1 MNDAWIEVDQGRQR
15 LDWAVCFGDLNEA
28 DYLTPAGREAG
39 SRAVDDLEAFFGA
52 DWLHRATNLDPS
64 VRPNLP
70 PFWPSLM
77 KAPAF
82 VAAIGLWAR
91 LQMLVV
97 DRVEGIGKLRRNL
110 RANPVRDEFR
120 HGIAQARLSVQAML
134 AGARVVIEPTK
145 PGGGPGDLLAVR
157 AGTEVFIEF
166 RGLNPDDALISYE
179 ARVHAAS
186 MYLRRLETRH
196 AVYWSGDLPEDP
208 TEEWRRRAED
218 AAAHAAEHQ
227 VPVELVTDR
236 ATLVVRPGTAP
247 VGNSLAG
254 PRFETDHGHR
264 LMSALTKKA
273 ISTTTAGAAWIWLE
287 DDRALWP
294 LADFV
299 RNPLPRKIDILT
311 EALAPLFQAYP
322 HVLGVVLTSHPMRL
336 DGPVEPATEER
347 RTGTGHRRTLPDG
360 LVRESLVVHRPLV
373 VPGQYALVRQLCA
386 DEPAWLDGALAR
398 LGIPGGLA
406 SLTTWAQPAAAN
418 DATPH
423 RSPAGLYLP
432 SVPRLN

>member
-1 MNDAWIEVDQGRQR
+1 MNDAWIEVDQGRRQ

-52 DWLHRATNLDPS
+52 DWLHRATNLDPAL
-64 VRPNLP
+64 RPNLP
-70 PFWPSLM
+70 PFWPSLL

-91 LQMLVV
+91 LQTLVV
-97 DRVEGIGKLRRNL
+97 DHVKGIGKLRKNL
-110 RANPVRDEFR
+110 RANPARDEFR

-145 PGGGPGDLLAVR
+145 PDGFPGDLLATR

-166 RGLNPDDALISYE
+166 RGLNPNTALISYE
-179 ARVHAAS
+179 SRVDAAS
-186 MYLRRLETRH
+186 MYLRWLETRH
-196 AVYWSGDLPEDP
+196 TVYWSGDLPEDS
-208 TEEWRRRAED
+208 TDEWRQRAEN
-218 AAAHAAEHQ
+218 AATHAAEHQ
-227 VPVELVTDR
+227 IPVEVITDG

-247 VGNSLAG
+247 VGTSLAG
-254 PRFETDHGHR
+254 PRFETDHGYR

-299 RNPLPRKIDILT
+299 RNSLLRKIDILT
-311 EALAPLFQAYP
+311 DVLAPLFVAHP
-322 HVLGVVLTSHPMRL
+322 HVLGVVLTSGPMRL

-347 RTGTGHRRTLPDG
+347 PTGTGYRRTLPDG

-373 VPGQYALVRQLCA
+373 VPDQYALVRQVCA
-386 DEPAWLDGALAR
+386 DEPGWLDGALAR

-406 SLTTWAQPAAAN
+406 SLTTWAQPAAASA
-418 DATPH
+418 ATTH
-423 RSPAGLYLP
+423 RSPDGLYLP
-432 SVPRLN
+432 G